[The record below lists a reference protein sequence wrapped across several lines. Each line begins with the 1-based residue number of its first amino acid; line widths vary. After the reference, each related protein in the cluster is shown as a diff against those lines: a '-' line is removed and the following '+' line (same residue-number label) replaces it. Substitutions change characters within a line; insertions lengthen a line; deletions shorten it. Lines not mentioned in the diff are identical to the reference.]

1 MQDELKNIKFNI
13 LNYISTVVIA
23 FISFVGLI
31 LALTEFLEIRKKILG
46 FGGITFI
53 ILAIL
58 IILFIIVYTT
68 MDWVKNE

>member
-13 LNYISTVVIA
+13 LNSISTVVIA